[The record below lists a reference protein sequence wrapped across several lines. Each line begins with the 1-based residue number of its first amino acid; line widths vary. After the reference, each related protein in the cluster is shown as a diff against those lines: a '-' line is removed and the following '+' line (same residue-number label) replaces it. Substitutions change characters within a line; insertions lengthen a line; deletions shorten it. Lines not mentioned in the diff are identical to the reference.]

1 MDDPIAGTTPARPS
15 LQERLRALGVLPVVE
30 IDDAGAAVP
39 LAEALLAGGIG
50 CAEITFRTGAAAA
63 AIAAIRRAVPGML
76 VGAGTVLT
84 ADQVDVARDAG
95 AAFLVSPGL
104 GTSVVRRAAEVG
116 LPIIPGTCTP
126 TEVQAALETGSR
138 VVKFFPAEAAG
149 GIPYLR
155 ALAGPFRDV
164 AFVPTGGIDAGNL
177 ADYLAAPGVIA
188 CGGSWLVRR
197 EWIRAG
203 DFAPVTA
210 AAREAAR
217 IVARAR
223 QA

>member
-1 MDDPIAGTTPARPS
+1 VTGTAETA
-15 LQERLRALGVLPVVE
+15 LADRLRALGVVPVVE

-63 AIAAIRRAVPGML
+63 AIAAIRRAVPGIL

-84 ADQVDVARDAG
+84 ADQVDLARDAG
-95 AAFLVSPGL
+95 AAFLVSPGF
-104 GTSVVRRAAEVG
+104 GPSVVRRAAEVG
-116 LPIIPGTCTP
+116 LPIIPGACTP
-126 TEVQAALETGSR
+126 TEVQAALEAGCHL
-138 VVKFFPAEAAG
+138 VKFFPAEAAG

-164 AFVPTGGIDAGNL
+164 ALVPTGGIDAGNL
-177 ADYLAAPGVIA
+177 ADYLAVPGVVA

-197 EWIRAG
+197 EWIAAG
-203 DFAPVTA
+203 DFAAVTA

-217 IVARAR
+217 IVAEAR
-223 QA
+223 RG